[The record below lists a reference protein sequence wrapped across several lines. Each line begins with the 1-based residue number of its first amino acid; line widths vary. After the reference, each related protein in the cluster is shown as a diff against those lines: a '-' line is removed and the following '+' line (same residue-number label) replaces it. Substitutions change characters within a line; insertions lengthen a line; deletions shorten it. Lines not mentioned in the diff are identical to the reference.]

1 MYWGVVVVAG
11 CMTELAMV
19 AWAGGGWGRNSWLFG
34 WALGVEEP
42 TPVVRMVAMDGG
54 GAVLG

>member
-1 MYWGVVVVAG
+1 
-11 CMTELAMV
+11 MTELAMV
-19 AWAGGGWGRNSWLFG
+19 AWAGGGWGRNSWLSG